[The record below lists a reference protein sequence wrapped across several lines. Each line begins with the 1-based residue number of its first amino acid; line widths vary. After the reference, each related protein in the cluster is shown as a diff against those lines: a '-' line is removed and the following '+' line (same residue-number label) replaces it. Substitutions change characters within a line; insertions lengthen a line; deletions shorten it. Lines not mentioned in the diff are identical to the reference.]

1 MGNNSTASS
10 PSTSSNPPDSNGSLV
25 ATNDGAA
32 ASFWAHIFAM
42 GSLDAIITQC
52 HTENETMVWVGIK
65 SFFLVTGLLANAGLM
80 WILLSPKKPLSHSE
94 VLALN
99 LSVLDMLSCFCLP
112 LEIYEHLYIGLL
124 SDQLLSVIDALRMLK
139 MVGCPLLLTFMCVE
153 RYLAVARP
161 VAYRQLGKWEYRAAM
176 CACVWVVTLA
186 AALLAYLHGLY
197 SMILY
202 LALSISLLFLLMLL
216 CLVGIVRVLRQSGPG
231 GGSAN
236 NGALKRRAMKNVLA
250 VMVPALLAYAP
261 LVLMVPLLA
270 VVQSHLKGDLN
281 PELCQLL
288 CVFLVFPNFGIYI
301 GPTFYLSREM
311 AVTGNLPKKRLRE
324 NLNERRE
331 LHHQKNTKKID
342 LNSALIF

>member
-10 PSTSSNPPDSNGSLV
+10 PSDS
-25 ATNDGAA
+25 
-32 ASFWAHIFAM
+32 
-42 GSLDAIITQC
+42 
-52 HTENETMVWVGIK
+52 
-65 SFFLVTGLLANAGLM
+65 LM

-99 LSVLDMLSCFCLP
+99 LSVLDTLSCFCLP

-124 SDQLLSVIDALRMLK
+124 SEQLLSVIDALRMLK

-161 VAYRQLGKWEYRAAM
+161 VAYVQLGKWEYRAAM
-176 CACVWVVTLA
+176 CACAWVVTLA
-186 AALLAYLHGLY
+186 AALLAYFHGVY

-202 LALSISLLFLLMLL
+202 LGLSISLLFLLMLL

-231 GGSAN
+231 EGSAN
-236 NGALKRRAMKNVLA
+236 NGALKRRAMKNVVA

-270 VVQSHLKGDLN
+270 VIQSHLRGGLN

-301 GPTFYLSREM
+301 GPTFYLSR
-311 AVTGNLPKKRLRE
+311 VRLLLCSKRNDKVRE
-324 NLNERRE
+324 QTMTSFKTQEE
-331 LHHQKNTKKID
+331 
-342 LNSALIF
+342 

>member
-10 PSTSSNPPDSNGSLV
+10 PSTNSNGSLV

-32 ASFWAHIFAM
+32 ASFWVHIFAM
-42 GSLDAIITQC
+42 GSLDVIITQC
-52 HTENETMVWVGIK
+52 HAENETVWVGLK

-99 LSVLDMLSCFCLP
+99 LSVLDMLACFCLP

-124 SDQLLSVIDALRMLK
+124 SEQLNSVIDALRMLK
-139 MVGCPLLLTFMCVE
+139 TVGCPLLLTFMCVE

-161 VAYRQLGKWEYRAAM
+161 VAYMQLGKWEYRAAM
-176 CACVWVVTLA
+176 CACAWVVTLA
-186 AALLAYLHGLY
+186 AALLAYFHGVY
-197 SMILY
+197 SMIMY

-270 VVQSHLKGDLN
+270 IIQFHLKGDLN

-288 CVFLVFPNFGIYI
+288 CVFLLCPIFGIYI
-301 GPTFYLSREM
+301 GPTFYLSR
-311 AVTGNLPKKRLRE
+311 VRLLLCSKRNDKGRE
-324 NLNERRE
+324 QISFKTHE
-331 LHHQKNTKKID
+331 
-342 LNSALIF
+342 